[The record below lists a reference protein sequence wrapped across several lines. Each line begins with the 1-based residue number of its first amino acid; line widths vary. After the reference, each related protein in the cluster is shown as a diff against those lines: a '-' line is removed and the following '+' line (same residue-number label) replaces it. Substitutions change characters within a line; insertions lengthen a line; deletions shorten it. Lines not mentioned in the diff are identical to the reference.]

1 VRVMLDTNTCIFA
14 INKNA
19 NVLARFLAEYSSGLS
34 ISAITEAELWFG
46 IENSIAPEKN
56 AETLRSF
63 LATVE
68 IFPFDTRAAAEYGR
82 VRLKLKRAGTPIG
95 DRDTFIAS
103 HAKSLG
109 VTLVTNNTRE
119 FQRVEGLSFED
130 WLA

>member
-1 VRVMLDTNTCIFA
+1 MRVMLDTNTCIFA